1 MLNFS
6 VLVYW
11 EALHFLS
18 KIVLHFILFFPILEK
33 EALHLEVEEDN
44 HWASIESMDMHE

>member
-1 MLNFS
+1 MESLRNKRSVKLFCFGLLRSVTLYFFS
-6 VLVYW
+6 
-11 EALHFLS
+11 
-18 KIVLHFILFFPILEK
+18 PILEK